1 MDHFPGPGRRLG
13 PGWPPARLGGP
24 VNAPLGPQDDRVPAG
39 GRRVMSTGAAITLI
53 AVGAVLRFALAPG
66 SPHGLNVHVVG
77 VVLILAGVLGLV
89 LSLLLLLVH
98 TGPRQQRQGRQLT
111 RQGRP
116 GGYYNLPAW
125 DYRLARRRRA
135 AAEDVAAIREDDRLY
150 APDAPAPRDDN
161 R

>member
-1 MDHFPGPGRRLG
+1 MST
-13 PGWPPARLGGP
+13 
-24 VNAPLGPQDDRVPAG
+24 PLGPQDDRVSAG
-39 GRRVMSTGAAITLI
+39 GRRVMSTGAAIALI

-89 LSLLLLLVH
+89 LSLLLLLLVR
-98 TGPRQQRQGRQLT
+98 TGPRQQEQGRQLA

-125 DYRLARRRRA
+125 DYRLARRKRA
-135 AAEDVAAIREDDRLY
+135 AAEDVAAIREDDQFY
-150 APDAPAPRDDN
+150 APDAPAPQEDN

>member
-1 MDHFPGPGRRLG
+1 M
-13 PGWPPARLGGP
+13 
-24 VNAPLGPQDDRVPAG
+24 NAPPGLQDDRAPTG

-53 AVGAVLRFALAPG
+53 AVGAILRFALAPG

-89 LSLLLLLVH
+89 LSLLLLLVR

-135 AAEDVAAIREDDRLY
+135 AAEDVAAIREGEKSF
-150 APDAPAPRDDN
+150 APDPPANQDDEL
-161 R
+161 

>member
-1 MDHFPGPGRRLG
+1 MGHFPELGHGLG
-13 PGWPPARLGGP
+13 PGWLAAWLGGL
-24 VNAPLGPQDDRVPAG
+24 VSAPPGLEDDRVSAG

-53 AVGAVLRFALAPG
+53 TAGAVLRFALAPG

-77 VVLILAGVLGLV
+77 VVLILAGALGLV
-89 LSLLLLLVH
+89 LSLLLLLVRP
-98 TGPRQQRQGRQLT
+98 GPRQQRQGRPLA

-135 AAEDVAAIREDDRLY
+135 AAEDVAAVREDDRFY
-150 APDAPAPRDDN
+150 APDAPAPQDDN

>member
-1 MDHFPGPGRRLG
+1 VSALP
-13 PGWPPARLGGP
+13 
-24 VNAPLGPQDDRVPAG
+24 GPQDDRVPAG

-89 LSLLLLLVH
+89 LSLLLPLVR
-98 TGPRQQRQGRQLT
+98 TGPQQPRWLT
-111 RQGRP
+111 RRSRLVE
-116 GGYYNLPAW
+116 YHNLPTS
-125 DYRLARRRRA
+125 DYRLARRRQA
-135 AAEDVAAIREDDRLY
+135 VAEEVAVIREDDQFY
-150 APDAPAPRDDN
+150 APDAPPPQDDD

>member
-1 MDHFPGPGRRLG
+1 MSV
-13 PGWPPARLGGP
+13 PA
-24 VNAPLGPQDDRVPAG
+24 GPQDDRVSGG

-53 AVGAVLRFALAPG
+53 TVGAVLRFALAPG

-89 LSLLLLLVH
+89 LSLLLLLVRA
-98 TGPRQQRQGRQLT
+98 GPRQQRRLARQD
-111 RQGRP
+111 RP

-135 AAEDVAAIREDDRLY
+135 AAEDVAAIREDDQFY
-150 APDAPAPRDDN
+150 APDGPAPQDDN